1 MLDAVLWAAIAA
13 ASLVVGALVA
23 FIRPVSDRV
32 LGLVLAFG
40 AGVLISAVAYELVED
55 AVEDGLRSPLIAVG
69 FALGAVAFYLGSLA
83 LERRGGS
90 RSDGDG
96 NAVVLGAVLDGI
108 PESVVLGLSL
118 VGGAGISVPF
128 LAAVFISNV
137 PESLG
142 ASADLLRS
150 GTSRTRIVLM
160 WTAVVVASGLS
171 AGLGYGLLSGA
182 PREVVAAVQTFAAGA
197 IIAMLA
203 ESMMPEAL
211 AKGGRAVGLA
221 TAFGFAMSAL
231 LTFSS

>member
-1 MLDAVLWAAIAA
+1 M
-13 ASLVVGALVA
+13 A

-40 AGVLISAVAYELVED
+40 AGVLISAVAYGRVED
-55 AVEDGLRSPLIAVG
+55 AVDEGLRSPLIAVG
-69 FALGAVAFYLGSLA
+69 FALGAVVFYLGSLA

-90 RSDGDG
+90 GSDGDG
-96 NAVVLGAVLDGI
+96 TAIVLGAVLDGI

-142 ASADLLRS
+142 ASADLLRT
-150 GTSRTRIVLM
+150 GMSRTRLVLM
-160 WTAVVVASGLS
+160 WTAVVVVSGLS
-171 AGLGYGLLSGA
+171 AGLGYGLLAGA

-197 IIAMLA
+197 IITMLA
-203 ESMMPEAL
+203 ESMMPRRHSP
-211 AKGGRAVGLA
+211 RAA
-221 TAFGFAMSAL
+221 APSAL
-231 LTFSS
+231 RPRLASPCRHC